1 MAPNPVPLDF
11 DVSDRAVLLLSLT
24 LGHAAQR
31 RGIWLGLVESCT
43 GGLAASWVTQVWGSS
58 AWFEGGVV
66 TYSNAMKE
74 LLVAVS
80 PEALAQHGAV
90 SAPIAAQ
97 MAAGFACRLDGLGR
111 KLMVASV
118 TGVAGPAG
126 GTNLK
131 PVGTVWFGWDARGC
145 GPVNPPSRTQL
156 CRFAGDRHRI
166 QRQAAWW
173 ALSGLASWLMAQ
185 PRETA

>member
-145 GPVNPPSRTQL
+145 GPVSPPRGPSCANLQGIGIEFNGRRPGGPCL
-156 CRFAGDRHRI
+156 GWPAG
-166 QRQAAWW
+166 
-173 ALSGLASWLMAQ
+173 
-185 PRETA
+185 

>member
-1 MAPNPVPLDF
+1 M
-11 DVSDRAVLLLSLT
+11 LLLSLT

-173 ALSGLASWLMAQ
+173 ALSWLANWLMAQ